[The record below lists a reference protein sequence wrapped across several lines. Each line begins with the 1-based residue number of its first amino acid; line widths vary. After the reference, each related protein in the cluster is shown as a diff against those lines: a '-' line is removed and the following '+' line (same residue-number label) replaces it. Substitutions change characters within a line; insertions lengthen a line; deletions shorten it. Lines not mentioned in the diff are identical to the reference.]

1 MATVFTGF
9 SGTSRG
15 CGRKF
20 RISARMLEEMNKV
33 DQKVYGEKV
42 TLEESAMGFDYC
54 YQCASGEVLPG
65 EYVA

>member
-1 MATVFTGF
+1 
-9 SGTSRG
+9 
-15 CGRKF
+15 
-20 RISARMLEEMNKV
+20 
-33 DQKVYGEKV
+33 V